1 MWIFGLL
8 RRSASASKT
17 LNSAAAEHWHAALPA
32 APAADVAFV

>member
-8 RRSASASKT
+8 RRSASAS

-32 APAADVAFV
+32 APAADDVAFV